1 MDQTICWTS
10 VLISYLLTV
19 FKCLFRVVF
28 IDSSEV
34 GHCEISRSS
43 VDSSSDRAG
52 ARCWGWRPP
61 RPCFPRFIMCR
72 QVQFTQ
78 IFHRTIMDILLF
90 TQRASTSTHS
100 ENTLPLHK
108 SAIKVDG
115 AVHSLTHC
123 TSHPV

>member
-52 ARCWGWRPP
+52 EPGAGGGGHPGRVSRDLSCAD
-61 RPCFPRFIMCR
+61 RFNLHRYFTR
-72 QVQFTQ
+72 Q
-78 IFHRTIMDILLF
+78 LW
-90 TQRASTSTHS
+90 TSS
-100 ENTLPLHK
+100 YLHK
-108 SAIKVDG
+108 EHPRA
-115 AVHSLTHC
+115 LTQK
-123 TSHPV
+123 TLYRYTNRLLK